1 MTNKKKS
8 SVGTTIFLCV
18 GFPEKYDLTYV
29 FYENFINSKVPFVM
43 FRT

>member
-1 MTNKKKS
+1 MTNKKK
-8 SVGTTIFLCV
+8 VLLELLYFCAV